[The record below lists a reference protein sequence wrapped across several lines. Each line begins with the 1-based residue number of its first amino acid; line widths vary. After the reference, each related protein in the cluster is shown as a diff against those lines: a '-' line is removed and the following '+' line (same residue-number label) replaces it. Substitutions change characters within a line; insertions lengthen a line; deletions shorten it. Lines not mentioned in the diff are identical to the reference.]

1 MTRSSSDLC
10 AAILRPGNAPAT
22 RGARGTLIRL
32 IDLVRRAFPK
42 ARLLVRLDGGFAT
55 PAILDRLDAESRLDY
70 VVAMGEN
77 AVFDAARRTHDG
89 HGADRE

>member
-1 MTRSSSDLC
+1 M

-55 PAILDRLDAESRLDY
+55 PRSSTGSTPNPASTTSSPWEKMPS
-70 VVAMGEN
+70 
-77 AVFDAARRTHDG
+77 
-89 HGADRE
+89 